1 MTTNQ
6 KSSVYLENFIFRTQ
20 IESNQCM
27 NAKVLFQKKPRA
39 NDYGDMR
46 KTRKLNSRIQFTV
59 VCVAHSMNTC
69 IGEMQNGACS
79 SETLAVNTSVY
90 IKLICL
96 FTIQYS
102 LYLNSYIYRTPAHG

>member
-1 MTTNQ
+1 MTLNQ
-6 KSSVYLENFIFRTQ
+6 KCSVYLENFIFRTQ

-27 NAKVLFQKKPRA
+27 NAEVVFQKKPRA

-69 IGEMQNGACS
+69 IGEIQNGACS
-79 SETLAVNTSVY
+79 SETLAVNTNVY
-90 IKLICL
+90 IKSICS
-96 FTIQYS
+96 FTIPYS